1 MLNEGNGNE
10 RVALERMANAVCGSR
25 MRTLSQCASRGDAV
39 DIARRTRDN
48 YEGRARAVMEERYIR
63 TKWVSFRV
71 QRRLGRSPDD

>member
-48 YEGRARAVMEERYIR
+48 
-63 TKWVSFRV
+63 
-71 QRRLGRSPDD
+71 